1 MNFVAELAQESLEK
15 IDDLTSAVTGKDIVI
30 GCAVLALTWP
40 TAWVIGWIVR
50 RSIRRLPIPAY
61 LVPWVVRLAHTM
73 VSLIGLAIAM
83 TWFGVDVRWFT
94 VVLVFSAVVTF
105 LVLRPLV
112 ENFSAGLLLETRSAF
127 AVGDEIE
134 TKGRTGEVVEVNGRT
149 TVLRTRDGRRI
160 HIPSTEVLAS
170 TITVYTAFESRRS
183 SIELSIDDGADIE
196 RVVDVLVDAIA
207 DVDGVH
213 GDPKPSGRA
222 RGLGNATVLI
232 ELHWWHGPSLGEE
245 SQAYDK
251 VVRKLKETISAE
263 GIVMPPPKLLV
274 SRLDDG

>member
-1 MNFVAELAQESLEK
+1 
-15 IDDLTSAVTGKDIVI
+15 
-30 GCAVLALTWP
+30 
-40 TAWVIGWIVR
+40 
-50 RSIRRLPIPAY
+50 
-61 LVPWVVRLAHTM
+61 VVRLARTV

-127 AVGDEIE
+127 TVGDEIE
-134 TKGRTGEVVEVNGRT
+134 TKGHAGEVLEVNGRT

-160 HIPSTEVLAS
+160 HIPSTSVLAS
-170 TITVYTAFESRRS
+170 VITVYTAFEGRRS
-183 SIELSIDDGADIE
+183 SIELGIDDGVDLD
-196 RVVDVLVDAIA
+196 RVVDVLADAIA

-213 GDPKPSGRA
+213 GNPKPSVRA
-222 RGLGNATVLI
+222 SGLGNGTVLI
-232 ELHWWHGPSLGEE
+232 ELHWWHGARLSEE
-245 SQAYDK
+245 SQTYDK

-263 GIVMPPPKLLV
+263 GIVMPPPQLLV
-274 SRLDDG
+274 NRLDDV